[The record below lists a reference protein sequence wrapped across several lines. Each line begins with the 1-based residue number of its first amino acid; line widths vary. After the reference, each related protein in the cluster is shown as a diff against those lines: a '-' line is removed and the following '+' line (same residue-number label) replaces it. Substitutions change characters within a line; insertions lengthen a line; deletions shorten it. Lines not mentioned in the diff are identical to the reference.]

1 MKARTVLLLAIGP
14 ALGLITPAAGL
25 ENIVDIGSRLEL
37 MLDEH
42 LIDRMSGAAELRLH
56 KPTAREIS
64 IVHDEPWEG
73 NSCSYHTVFQDGEL
87 YRMYYKTASQE
98 LVGEPPSHKPLVGYA
113 ESRDGIHWTKPKLG
127 LFEFDGSSAN
137 NIVWNGGDL
146 EAMTTVGFAPFKDT
160 NPDTRP
166 GERYKAMAGD
176 PRKSE
181 VAGMYA
187 FKSSDGLRWEPMSE
201 KPVLRPTIPNHF
213 DSQNV
218 AFWDSVR
225 GHYLCFQR
233 AMRDGRRDIL
243 VSQSSDFL
251 HWSEP
256 VWIEYPGAPREQL
269 YTNQILPYYRAPHI
283 LLGFPTRY
291 IDRGWSDAMEALPGL
306 EHRLLRRAASEREG
320 SALTDGLFMSSRD
333 ARNFRRWD
341 EAFIRPGLRHKDNWV
356 YGDNYQNWGIVET
369 ASSIEGV
376 PNELSVYA
384 TESYW
389 TGTSSQLRRYT
400 LRMDGFA
407 SVGAPLRGGEFLT
420 KPLTFQGQNLAMNF
434 STSAAGDIRVEIQ
447 DQAGRPLDGY
457 SLADCDPIFG
467 DELERV
473 VSWKGGNGPG
483 QLEGRPIRLRFVL
496 RDADLYAFRF
506 RQ

>member
-1 MKARTVLLLAIGP
+1 MNARTVLLLAFGT
-14 ALGLITPAAGL
+14 ALCLITPVEGL
-25 ENIVDIGSRLEL
+25 ENVLEIGSRLEL

-42 LIDRMSGAAELRLH
+42 LIDRMSGDAALRLH
-56 KPTAREIS
+56 KPTPREIA
-64 IVHDEPWEG
+64 IVHDKPWEG
-73 NSCSYHTVFQDGEL
+73 NSCSYHTVFQDGEI

-98 LVGEPPSHKPLVGYA
+98 LVGEPPSHDPLVGYA

-127 LFEFDGSSAN
+127 LFEFNGSTAN
-137 NIVWNGGDL
+137 NIVWDGSGL

-160 NPDTRP
+160 NPGTKP
-166 GERYKAMAGD
+166 EERYKAMVGD
-176 PRKSE
+176 PRRNE
-181 VAGMYA
+181 AAGMYA

-201 KPVLRPTIPNHF
+201 KPVLLPTIRNHF

-218 AFWDSVR
+218 AFWDSTR
-225 GHYLCFQR
+225 GGYLCFQR
-233 AMRDGRRDIL
+233 AMRDGKRDIL

-251 HWSEP
+251 HWSDP

-306 EHRLLRRAASEREG
+306 EHRKLRREASEREG

-341 EAFIRPGLRHKDNWV
+341 EAFIRPGLRPKDNWV

-369 ASSIEGV
+369 ASSIEGA

-389 TGTSSQLRRYT
+389 TNQNSQLRRYT
-400 LRMDGFA
+400 LRIDGFA
-407 SVGAPLRGGEFLT
+407 SVGAPLGGGEFVT
-420 KPLTFQGQNLAMNF
+420 KPLEFQGQNLLMNF
-434 STSAAGDIRVEIQ
+434 STSAAGDVRVEIQ
-447 DQAGRPLDGY
+447 DQAGKPLDGY
-457 SLADCDPIFG
+457 SLSDCDPIFG

-473 VSWKGGNGPG
+473 IRWKGGAEAG
-483 QLEGRPIRLRFVL
+483 QLAGRPIRLRFVI

-506 RQ
+506 R